1 MNAKKGLC
9 PQLRFKGFTDPW
21 EERKLGEIAKMY
33 QPVTLTGSKLLS
45 QGYPVF
51 GANGYIGFYSK
62 ANHIDDQ
69 VTISAR
75 GEGTG
80 TPNYVKGPV
89 WITGN
94 SMVINIDN
102 SVIDVD
108 KMFLFNNLAS
118 HSLKKYVTGG
128 AQPQLTRENLKNIP
142 IVLSHYSEQQKIG
155 AFFQK
160 IDELI
165 TLQQRKVEKLK
176 EQKKGYLQKLFP
188 KNGSKFPQLRFPGF
202 ADAWEQRKLGEVA
215 TFLNG
220 RAYKQDELLDS
231 GKYKVLRVGN
241 FYTNDSWY
249 YSNMELGDKYY
260 VDKGD
265 LVYTWSATFGPH
277 IWSGEKVIYHY
288 HIWKV
293 ELSKFLD
300 RNFTLQLLEADKAR
314 LLSSTNGSTMIH
326 VTKGDMESKI
336 VSIPNIDEQEQIGS
350 FFKQF
355 DNTITLHQRKLE
367 KLQELRKGYL
377 QKMFC

>member
-118 HSLKKYVTGG
+118 HSLKKYVTG
-128 AQPQLTRENLKNIP
+128 
-142 IVLSHYSEQQKIG
+142 VHSHS
-155 AFFQK
+155 
-160 IDELI
+160 
-165 TLQQRKVEKLK
+165 
-176 EQKKGYLQKLFP
+176 
-188 KNGSKFPQLRFPGF
+188 
-202 ADAWEQRKLGEVA
+202 
-215 TFLNG
+215 
-220 RAYKQDELLDS
+220 
-231 GKYKVLRVGN
+231 
-241 FYTNDSWY
+241 
-249 YSNMELGDKYY
+249 
-260 VDKGD
+260 
-265 LVYTWSATFGPH
+265 
-277 IWSGEKVIYHY
+277 
-288 HIWKV
+288 
-293 ELSKFLD
+293 
-300 RNFTLQLLEADKAR
+300 
-314 LLSSTNGSTMIH
+314 
-326 VTKGDMESKI
+326 
-336 VSIPNIDEQEQIGS
+336 
-350 FFKQF
+350 
-355 DNTITLHQRKLE
+355 
-367 KLQELRKGYL
+367 
-377 QKMFC
+377 

>member
-1 MNAKKGLC
+1 M
-9 PQLRFKGFTDPW
+9 
-21 EERKLGEIAKMY
+21 
-33 QPVTLTGSKLLS
+33 
-45 QGYPVF
+45 
-51 GANGYIGFYSK
+51 
-62 ANHIDDQ
+62 
-69 VTISAR
+69 
-75 GEGTG
+75 
-80 TPNYVKGPV
+80 
-89 WITGN
+89 
-94 SMVINIDN
+94 
-102 SVIDVD
+102 
-108 KMFLFNNLAS
+108 
-118 HSLKKYVTGG
+118 
-128 AQPQLTRENLKNIP
+128 
-142 IVLSHYSEQQKIG
+142 
-155 AFFQK
+155 
-160 IDELI
+160 
-165 TLQQRKVEKLK
+165 
-176 EQKKGYLQKLFP
+176 
-188 KNGSKFPQLRFPGF
+188 
-202 ADAWEQRKLGEVA
+202 GEVA

-336 VSIPNIDEQEQIGS
+336 VSIPNIDEQKLIGS
-350 FFKQF
+350 FFKEL
-355 DNTITLHQRKLE
+355 DNTIDLHQRKPNTL
-367 KLQELRKGYL
+367 
-377 QKMFC
+377 FS